1 MDRGPPSGPAPEDEP
16 AHFVDRVGRE
26 NAYFGPSQSGV
37 KPPHDSSRAKDA
49 PHARGVRASQTTEL
63 PRLNLR
69 ISSITGRTFHTPE
82 DFELLKGDVPARRG
96 YDMEVVRRWVANPD
110 GHEARVETTD
120 GSRAK
125 STRTGVAAR
134 EAHRVP

>member
-1 MDRGPPSGPAPEDEP
+1 MILPVPKTPPTPEEFEQ
-16 AHFVDRVGRE
+16 ARRRE
-26 NAYFGPSQSGV
+26 LA
-37 KPPHDSSRAKDA
+37 
-49 PHARGVRASQTTEL
+49 
-63 PRLNLR
+63 RLNLR
-69 ISSITGRTFHTPE
+69 ISSIMGRTFHTLE
-82 DFELLKGDVPARRG
+82 DSELLKEDVPERRG